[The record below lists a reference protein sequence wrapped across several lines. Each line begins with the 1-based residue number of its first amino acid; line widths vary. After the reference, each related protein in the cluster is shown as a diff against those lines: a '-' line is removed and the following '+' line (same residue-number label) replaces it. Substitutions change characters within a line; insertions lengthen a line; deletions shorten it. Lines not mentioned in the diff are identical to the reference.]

1 MKNVLFSVF
10 ALCLAAA
17 PVATPAQ
24 RVRLGSAAG
33 VIAVPAEDPADSLY
47 RLGRLAIGDN
57 DYRRAVTLFDQVASK
72 YPDSAVAPNALYWRA
87 WALYRIGSDRHTK
100 SDLDDALA
108 SIDKLQASYPKSAA
122 ATSDAASLRA
132 QIQSAQASLGDAKA
146 ATDIAKEAKGL
157 SQAGSC
163 GSKADDEMRVAAL
176 EGLLNMNAEDAVPII
191 KDVLKQHDPCRI
203 ELRKKA
209 VWLLSQKRSPDVVST
224 LLEVA
229 RTDPSTDVRG
239 EAIFWLSQT
248 RDPAAVTALDSVL
261 FSAGDDE
268 LRKKAIFALSQ
279 QRDERARQAVR
290 RAAESDRM
298 SEEIRGEAIF
308 WLGQQGLAD
317 LEYFKTLF
325 QKTTN
330 VELRKKIIFA
340 VSQSRLPNASAW
352 LIDMARDKSADI
364 EVRKDAVFQAGQSR
378 AVDFPLLSSLY
389 DQSKGDAEMQD
400 QILFVLSQRREP
412 AAVDKLMD
420 VAKNDTNI
428 ERRKQALFW
437 LGQKNDPRVKQ
448 FLRDLL
454 K

>member
-1 MKNVLFSVF
+1 MKKVLLLF
-10 ALCLAAA
+10 AFCLAAA
-17 PVATPAQ
+17 PAATPAQ
-24 RVRLGSAAG
+24 RARLGSAAG
-33 VIAVPAEDPADSLY
+33 VIAVPVEDPADSLY

-57 DYRRAVTLFDQVASK
+57 DYRRAATLFDQVVSK
-72 YPDSAVAPNALYWRA
+72 YPNSVAAPNALYWRA
-87 WALYRIGSDRHTK
+87 WALYHIGMDRRTK

-108 SIDKLQASYPKSAA
+108 SIDKLQASYAKSSA
-122 ATSDAASLRA
+122 ATSDAPSLRT
-132 QIQSAQASLGDAKA
+132 QIQSARASLGDANA
-146 ATDIAKEAKGL
+146 AVNITNEAKGL

-163 GSKADDEMRVAAL
+163 SGSKVDEEMRVAAL

-191 KDVLKQHDPCRI
+191 KDVLKQRDPCRI

-209 VWLLSQKRSPDVVST
+209 VWLLSQKRAPDVVST
-224 LLEVA
+224 LLDVA
-229 RTDPSTDVRG
+229 RSDPSTDVRG

-248 RDPAAVTALDSVL
+248 RSEEAVPALDSVL

-279 QRDERARQAVR
+279 QRSERARQALR

-298 SEEIRGEAIF
+298 SEDIRSEAIF

-330 VELRKKIIFA
+330 IELRKKIVFA
-340 VSQSRLPNASAW
+340 VSQTRLPGASAW

-364 EVRKDAVFQAGQSR
+364 EVRKDALFQAGQSR
-378 AVDFPLLSSLY
+378 TVDFALLSSLY

-400 QILFVLSQRREP
+400 QVLFVLSQRREP

-428 ERRKQALFW
+428 DRRKQALFW